1 MPDRHQSPFSGLVA
15 HQRKKVGK
23 QKKIAQVTIWTCQTK
38 AGTRPVTE
46 QASSPLRGKRLGLCC
61 QNEPQKTTLTGSE
74 AEVRDGNC
82 PSCTGPAGSEVKSDN
97 PALSCFSTPRAT
109 LFLPFSRAQTGDF
122 GQKLGFSRTGSAAG
136 KQCHYRA
143 VTTSIAPECPHRWHM
158 LRGQNSE
165 PQPGAQ

>member
-1 MPDRHQSPFSGLVA
+1 MSSKIPARPGGPFFG
-15 HQRKKVGK
+15 VGWVELRSSDGRSE
-23 QKKIAQVTIWTCQTK
+23 ACQTK

-97 PALSCFSTPRAT
+97 PALGCFSTPPRY

-122 GQKLGFSRTGSAAG
+122 GQKLGFSRTGSVAG
-136 KQCHYRA
+136 KQCH
-143 VTTSIAPECPHRWHM
+143 
-158 LRGQNSE
+158 
-165 PQPGAQ
+165 